1 MPPHNR
7 QSGPLPFVDRHELWS
22 DAQRRAALGV
32 EKTIRQKRLEL
43 VRFSFADQHGTLRGK
58 TLLAPEAIHVMR
70 TGVTM
75 TSTLLAKD
83 TAHRNVFPVFARGG
97 GMGLAE
103 MGGAGNFLMVAD
115 PGTFRLLPWAEKTG
129 WLLCDCYFPNGKP
142 VPMSTRQ
149 LYHDALARLAQSG
162 FDYFAGLEIE
172 FHLFKLEDPRLAPEY
187 ISWPPQPPTV
197 THTTHGFQYLTEGR
211 YDQVAPIMDV
221 LRKSVAALGLPL
233 RSIEVELGPSQFE
246 FTFAPDVGIAAADN
260 MVLLRST
267 LKQVAQRHG
276 YLASLMCRPR
286 LPNAIASGWH
296 LHQSLLDKK
305 TDANA
310 FASKDAKQTLSP
322 RGQNFLAGLLA
333 NARAATPFA
342 TPTLNGYKRYYGS
355 NTMAPIQA
363 VWAQDNRGV
372 MVRVMG
378 EPGDPSTHL
387 ENRIG
392 EPLAN
397 PYLYMASQIHGGL
410 DGIARKLAPGPS
422 VDAPYERA
430 AEPLPATLEEALA
443 ALRTNECFRTGFGD
457 FFINYYV
464 HLKEAEIA
472 RYRQD
477 GAANADPTEVS
488 EWEHR
493 EYFDML

>member
-1 MPPHNR
+1 MLCTH
-7 QSGPLPFVDRHELWS
+7 LVH
-22 DAQRRAALGV
+22 RR
-32 EKTIRQKRLEL
+32 
-43 VRFSFADQHGTLRGK
+43 
-58 TLLAPEAIHVMR
+58 PE
-70 TGVTM
+70 
-75 TSTLLAKD
+75 SY
-83 TAHRNVFPVFARGG
+83 P
-97 GMGLAE
+97 
-103 MGGAGNFLMVAD
+103 D
-115 PGTFRLLPWAEKTG
+115 PETFRLLPWAEKTG
-129 WLLCDCYFPNGKP
+129 WLLCDCYFPNGKA

-149 LYHDALARLAQSG
+149 LYRDALARLASSG

-221 LRKSVAALGLPL
+221 LRKNLAALGLPL

-246 FTFAPDVGIAAADN
+246 FTFAPEVGMAAADN
-260 MVLLRST
+260 MALLRSA

-276 YLASLMCRPR
+276 YLASLMCRPG

-296 LHQSLLDKK
+296 LHQSLLEKK
-305 TDANA
+305 TGANA
-310 FASKDAKQTLSP
+310 FMSKEAKQTLSP
-322 RGQNFLAGLLA
+322 LGQNFLAGLLA

-342 TPTLNGYKRYYGS
+342 TPTLNGYKRYHGI
-355 NTMAPIQA
+355 NTMAPVQA
-363 VWAQDNRGV
+363 VWAEDNRGV

-378 EPGDPSTHL
+378 APGDPSTHL

-397 PYLYMASQIHGGL
+397 PYLYMASQILAGL
-410 DGIARKLAPGPS
+410 EGIARKLAPGPS
-422 VDAPYERA
+422 ADAPYERA

-457 FFINYYV
+457 FFIDYYL

-472 RYRQD
+472 RYRKD
-477 GAANADPTEVS
+477 VAANADPTEVTD
-488 EWEHR
+488 WEHR